1 MSASSPAWL
10 ALSNRYLIEGELI
23 AEGSLHVGSGFT
35 GEVEGADTDSALL
48 RDHRGLLIPGS
59 SLRGAMRSMAERIL
73 QTLDRRGCVLFVK
86 GSHKTCLS
94 AKEDEEQ
101 REKEALPEEELV
113 HYLLGKQ
120 NGLCDICKLFG
131 SPWLA
136 SKLRVSD
143 CRPLGD
149 THTRIRHGVGIDRD
163 TRTARDQIKYD
174 FEVLEPGPPD
184 GEDALRLCFAIE
196 VHNANEQD
204 LAILGILLKQ
214 MQKQGIVAGGKRSR
228 GLGLMKLKLGKVV
241 RYFDEAPESP
251 YKLKDFLL
259 EGNLGELPAGQ
270 FGAMLDTAILN
281 YLSEVESAAA
291 SAE

>member
-1 MSASSPAWL
+1 MNASSPAWL

-35 GEVEGADTDSALL
+35 GEVEGAGTDSALL

-59 SLRGAMRSMAERIL
+59 SLRGAMRGMVERIL
-73 QTLDRRGCVLFVK
+73 QTLDRRGCVLFAK
-86 GSHKTCLS
+86 GSHDTCLS
-94 AKEDEEQ
+94 ARDAKEQ
-101 REKEALPEEELV
+101 REKEALAEEELV
-113 HYLLGKQ
+113 DFLLGKQ

-184 GEDALRLCFAIE
+184 AENALRLSFAIE

-214 MQKQGIVAGGKRSR
+214 MQQQGIIVGGKGSR
-228 GLGLMKLKLGKVV
+228 GLGLVKLKLGDVV
-241 RYFDEAPESP
+241 RYFDEAPESS
-251 YKLKDFLL
+251 YRLKAFLQ
-259 EGNLGELPAGQ
+259 EGKLGELPAKR
-270 FGAMLDTAILN
+270 FGELLDGAVLK
-281 YLSEVESAAA
+281 YLGVRKC
-291 SAE
+291 